1 MLDHVTAVG
10 LPLTGQNSIQHVVH
24 EVHRGVDPQT
34 YLGKLQE
41 LEGKLPKADE
51 LDNKIKVI
59 ETRLKIL
66 DLLSNNVKEN

>member
-1 MLDHVTAVG
+1 
-10 LPLTGQNSIQHVVH
+10 
-24 EVHRGVDPQT
+24 VDPQT

-41 LEGKLPKADE
+41 LEGKLSKADE